1 MNELVRDDAQGS
13 DSASRPMPAD
23 RASRPKP
30 APSNRLILVT
40 GLSGAGKT
48 AALKALED
56 LGYEAFDNLPLA
68 LLGTLLEGP
77 RQGAVAFGVDARTR
91 DFRDGDYARALDA
104 VHTRPGFEVEF
115 LFLDCDDDA
124 LVRRFTETR
133 RRHPLAEDRAVSDG
147 IRQERKLLAPVRE
160 RADRVIDTTLLT
172 AADLK
177 RLIGGYYALDAQAGM
192 TLSVMSFSY
201 RRGLPREADLVF
213 DVRFLRNPH
222 YVAALQPLTGHDRDV
237 GAYIAAD
244 PAFPPFFAQLADLL
258 KGLLPGYRREG
269 KSYLTIAVGCTGGR
283 HRSVYVAEQLAQ
295 AFRADGQDVAVRHRD
310 CDVPLA

>member
-1 MNELVRDDAQGS
+1 MNGLVRDAAEGS
-13 DSASRPMPAD
+13 EQAGRTRPAD
-23 RASRPKP
+23 RH
-30 APSNRLILVT
+30 RLVLVT

-68 LLGTLLEGP
+68 LLGALLEGA
-77 RQGAVAFGVDARTR
+77 RRGSVAIGVDARTR
-91 DFRDGDYARALDA
+91 DVHDTDYARVLDA
-104 VHTRPGFEVEF
+104 VHARPGFDVDF
-115 LFLDCDDDA
+115 LFLDCDDDV

-133 RRHPLAEDRAVSDG
+133 RRHPMAEDRTVSDG
-147 IRQERKLLAPVRE
+147 IRRERKLLEPMRA
-160 RADRVIDTTLLT
+160 RADQVIDTTLLT

-177 RLIGGYYALDAQAGM
+177 RLIGAHYALDRQAGM
-192 TLSVMSFSY
+192 ALSVISFSY

-222 YVAALQPLTGHDRDV
+222 YLPTLKPLTGREGEV

-244 PAFPPFFAQLADLL
+244 PAFAPFFEQLAALL

-269 KSYLTIAVGCTGGR
+269 KSYLTIAIGCTGGR
-283 HRSVYVAEQLAQ
+283 HRSVYTAERLAETL
-295 AFRADGQDVAVRHRD
+295 RADGQDVAVRHRD
-310 CDVPLA
+310 CDLAAA